1 VATITAANS
10 VFAITIAGLF
20 PEPIRLQ
27 GFAADDVFSHA
38 LVAPVETLMGVDG
51 FLSGGW
57 TPQPKVQTIALQADS
72 PSNAYFDDWYSA
84 QETARE
90 VYVADA
96 HVTLQSIDVSFHCV
110 KGFLTNYPPMA
121 DARRV
126 LQPRRFSITWES
138 ITRVPLPPGNRVPTG
153 PGAVAGAGPVVTNA

>member
-1 VATITAANS
+1 MATITAANA
-10 VFAITIAGLF
+10 VFTITVASLF
-20 PEPIRLQ
+20 PTPQQLQ

-72 PSNAYFDDWYSA
+72 PSNYIFDTWYSA

-90 VYVADA
+90 VYIADA
-96 HVTLQSIDVSFHCV
+96 HITLASIQRSFYCV

-121 DARRV
+121 DARKI
-126 LQPRRFSITWES
+126 LQPRRFSITWEA
-138 ITRVPLPPGNRVPTG
+138 INTAPL
-153 PGAVAGAGPVVTNA
+153 

>member
-1 VATITAANS
+1 MATITAANA
-10 VFAITIAGLF
+10 VFMISITNLYASPLQ
-20 PEPIRLQ
+20 LQ

-72 PSNAYFDDWYSA
+72 PSSYIFDDWYAA
-84 QETARE
+84 QEQARE

-96 HVTLQSIDVSFHCV
+96 HITLASVQRAFHCV

-121 DARRV
+121 DARRI

-138 ITRVPLPPGNRVPTG
+138 IVSVPLSEIPALV
-153 PGAVAGAGPVVTNA
+153 PGA

>member
-1 VATITAANS
+1 MATLTAANAVIMIS
-10 VFAITIAGLF
+10 VTNLF
-20 PEPIRLQ
+20 PAPQQLQ

-72 PSNAYFDDWYSA
+72 PSTYIFDTWYAA
-84 QETARE
+84 QEQARE
-90 VYVADA
+90 VYIAQA
-96 HVTLQSIDVSFHCV
+96 HIALASIQRSFYCV

-121 DARRV
+121 DARKI
-126 LQPRRFSITWES
+126 LQPRRFTITWEA
-138 ITRVPLPPGNRVPTG
+138 IN
-153 PGAVAGAGPVVTNA
+153 AAPV